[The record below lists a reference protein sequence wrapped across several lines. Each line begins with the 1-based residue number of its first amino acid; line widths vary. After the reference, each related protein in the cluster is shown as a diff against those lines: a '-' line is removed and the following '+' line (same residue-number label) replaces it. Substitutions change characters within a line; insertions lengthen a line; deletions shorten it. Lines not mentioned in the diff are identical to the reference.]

1 LAGLSRAAL
10 YYQPVGE
17 SAENLLLMRLL
28 DEQYMRTPFYG
39 VLKMTDWL
47 EKQGHAVNLK
57 RVRRLLR
64 LMGLEAIYAKPRL
77 SDPALGHRI
86 YPYLLRG
93 LAIEKPDVCWAT
105 DITYIRLRQGFVYL
119 VAIMDWYSRY
129 VLSWEVSIN
138 LEASFCVTA
147 LDWALKKA
155 KPAIFNTDQG
165 SQFTS
170 QVFTGRLLDHGIA
183 ISMDGKGRA
192 LDNVFVERLWRT
204 VKYEDVYLKDYM
216 DVGEAIAGLRS
227 YFRFYNRERSHQALG
242 YQTPEAV
249 YFSRARRACGK

>member
-10 YYQPVGE
+10 YYQAVGE
-17 SAENLLLMRLL
+17 SAENLMLMRLL

-39 VLKMTDWL
+39 VIKMTDWL
-47 EKQGHAVNLK
+47 DKQGHPVNLK

-77 SDPALGHRI
+77 SDPAPGHRI

-93 LAIEKPDVCWAT
+93 LTIEKPDVCWAT

-129 VLSWEVSIN
+129 VLSWEVSISMD
-138 LEASFCVTA
+138 ASFCVTA
-147 LDWALKKA
+147 LDWALRKA
-155 KPAIFNTDQG
+155 KPAIFNSDQG
-165 SQFTS
+165 AQFTS
-170 QVFTGRLLDHGIA
+170 QTFTNRLLDCGIA

-216 DVGEAIAGLRS
+216 DVGEAIAGLGE

>member
-1 LAGLSRAAL
+1 
-10 YYQPVGE
+10 
-17 SAENLLLMRLL
+17 M
-28 DEQYMRTPFYG
+28 
-39 VLKMTDWL
+39 
-47 EKQGHAVNLK
+47 
-57 RVRRLLR
+57 
-64 LMGLEAIYAKPRL
+64 PR
-77 SDPALGHRI
+77 PTH
-86 YPYLLRG
+86 P
-93 LAIEKPDVCWAT
+93 
-105 DITYIRLRQGFVYL
+105 YIRLRQGFVYL

-170 QVFTGRLLDHGIA
+170 QVFTSRLLDQGIA

-216 DVGEAIAGLRS
+216 DVGEAIAGLRA
-227 YFRFYNRERSHQALG
+227 YFQFYNRERSHQALG
-242 YQTPEAV
+242 YRTPEAV
-249 YFSRARRACGK
+249 YFSRARKACGK